1 MRVLCNAKKSIAL
14 HQNCCYIYAEW
25 DVKGLRATELARG
38 YQVKITKQRR
48 TGAKGEGPSQRM
60 TAMPEATTQTTK
72 PKSKQ
77 PFAAFPGVEAPAAF
91 RDMAE
96 KSLSQAKD
104 SYEKMKSAAEE
115 ATGVLEDTYATASKG
130 AADYTLKI
138 IEMAR
143 ENSNAAFDFA
153 VELLGAKTFS
163 EFVELSS
170 AHARKQFEAMSEQT
184 KELATL
190 AQKVAT
196 EAVEPLKEGMTKA
209 AKKAA

>member
-1 MRVLCNAKKSIAL
+1 
-14 HQNCCYIYAEW
+14 
-25 DVKGLRATELARG
+25 
-38 YQVKITKQRR
+38 
-48 TGAKGEGPSQRM
+48 M
-60 TAMPEATTQTTK
+60 TAMPEPTTQTTK
-72 PKSKQ
+72 PKSKTT
-77 PFAAFPGVEAPAAF
+77 FAAFPGVEAPAAF

-130 AADYTLKI
+130 AADYALKM
-138 IEMAR
+138 IEVAR

-153 VELLGAKTFS
+153 VQLLGAKTFS

-170 AHARKQFEAMSEQT
+170 THARKQFETMSEQT
-184 KELATL
+184 KELASL

-196 EAVEPLKEGMTKA
+196 EAAEPLKEGITKA
-209 AKKAA
+209 TKKAA

>member
-1 MRVLCNAKKSIAL
+1 
-14 HQNCCYIYAEW
+14 
-25 DVKGLRATELARG
+25 
-38 YQVKITKQRR
+38 
-48 TGAKGEGPSQRM
+48 
-60 TAMPEATTQTTK
+60 MPEATTQTK
-72 PKSKQ
+72 PKSKT
-77 PFAAFPGVEAPAAF
+77 PFTAFPGVEAPAAF

-104 SYEKMKSAAEE
+104 SYEKIKSAAEE

-130 AADYTLKI
+130 AADYTLKML
-138 IEMAR
+138 EMAR
-143 ENSNAAFDFA
+143 VNTNATFDFA

-184 KELATL
+184 KELASL

-196 EAVEPLKEGMTKA
+196 EAAEPIKEGITKA
-209 AKKAA
+209 TKKAA